1 MTSDPV
7 TRSLPPA
14 RRRRASRAVALVA
27 GLVVVASGCG
37 TAVPSG
43 TAAPDGT
50 PPSSTAPPSAAPVGS
65 DSGSGR
71 PGPRTTPWPGNAVI
85 GVEALGVS
93 DGEIRQAI
101 NDFSL
106 GVTNQD
112 LPLMRRAADGL
123 AGIDILVANAERMEI
138 FPPMQPLAAGLRG
151 VLPRI
156 ADAAGR
162 LRDAIDAGDAPG
174 IASSSRDLAG
184 ALSDYAELQA
194 ELAGWVVQVPE
205 QKRILVR

>member
-1 MTSDPV
+1 MTSDPA
-7 TRSLPPA
+7 TRSLPPPV
-14 RRRRASRAVALVA
+14 RRRRASRVVALVV

-43 TAAPDGT
+43 TSAPDGT
-50 PPSSTAPPSAAPVGS
+50 PSRSTPPSGAPVGS

-123 AGIDILVANAERMEI
+123 AGIDVLVANAERMEV
-138 FPPMQPLAAGLRG
+138 FPPMQPLAAGLRE

-162 LRDAIDAGDAPG
+162 LRDAIDAGDAPA

-184 ALSDYAELQA
+184 ALADYAELQA
-194 ELAGWVVQVPE
+194 ELAGWVVQVPQ